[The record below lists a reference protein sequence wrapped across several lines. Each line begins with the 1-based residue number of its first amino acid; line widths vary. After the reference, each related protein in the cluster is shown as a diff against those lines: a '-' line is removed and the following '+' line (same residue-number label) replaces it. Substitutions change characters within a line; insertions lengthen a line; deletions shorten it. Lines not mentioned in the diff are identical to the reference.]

1 MKTAFM
7 IIHFLICLAIIAVV
21 LLQPS
26 KVQGLSSAIAG
37 GAETFFGKNK
47 ARTYEGKLSKLTTIL
62 MILFVL
68 TSMTLVYLLNK

>member
-1 MKTAFM
+1 MKIAFM
-7 IIHFLICLAIIAVV
+7 IIHILICLAIIGVV
-21 LLQPS
+21 LLQPA

-62 MILFVL
+62 MVLFVFS
-68 TSMTLVYLLNK
+68 SMLLVYLLNK